1 MRITRRQILRMLAGT
16 TLIAAGG
23 RRGWTATEKDPIRV
37 GFLVPFTGPFAQ
49 SGKDMWDG
57 FRLYFEEIGMRAG
70 GRRIE
75 LISED
80 TWVEPAGALTKLRK
94 LAERD
99 RVHVAAGGL
108 LAATGLALQPYVL
121 SQRLPFI
128 VTNAADDITQR
139 KIIPWYI
146 RTHYSCS
153 QVTHPL
159 GHYAN
164 ATLGYRRVAGL
175 NFDYA
180 FGHETFGG
188 FQRAFE
194 EMGGKVVQKLW
205 APIATTDFAPY
216 LPLLKRDVDAIFSS
230 ILGAP
235 ALRLLKQLAEYGIKG
250 KIAIVGHGVL
260 TDEALLPSMG
270 DEGLGVVTALNYSTA
285 LNTPANRAFLAA
297 FEKATGRSPS
307 AFSAYTYSAARW
319 MAEGM
324 KAVGGDVEDKDR
336 FLAALKKVSLQDDPR
351 GPIQID
357 QYGSPIQNIYIRK
370 VEQVGGRLR
379 NTVVHTYP
387 NVGQFWTYGKEKFLA
402 QPVYDRDFPPC
413 KYCQ

>member
-1 MRITRRQILRMLAGT
+1 M
-16 TLIAAGG
+16 
-23 RRGWTATEKDPIRV
+23 
-37 GFLVPFTGPFAQ
+37 
-49 SGKDMWDG
+49 
-57 FRLYFEEIGMRAG
+57 
-70 GRRIE
+70 
-75 LISED
+75 
-80 TWVEPAGALTKLRK
+80 
-94 LAERD
+94 
-99 RVHVAAGGL
+99 
-108 LAATGLALQPYVL
+108 
-121 SQRLPFI
+121 
-128 VTNAADDITQR
+128 
-139 KIIPWYI
+139 
-146 RTHYSCS
+146 
-153 QVTHPL
+153 
-159 GHYAN
+159 
-164 ATLGYRRVAGL
+164 
-175 NFDYA
+175 
-180 FGHETFGG
+180 
-188 FQRAFE
+188 
-194 EMGGKVVQKLW
+194 VQKLW

-235 ALRLLKQLAEYGIKG
+235 ALRLLRQLAEYGIKG

-357 QYGSPIQNIYIRK
+357 Q
-370 VEQVGGRLR
+370 
-379 NTVVHTYP
+379 
-387 NVGQFWTYGKEKFLA
+387 
-402 QPVYDRDFPPC
+402 
-413 KYCQ
+413 